1 MKKTLL
7 LCFAMALSAAS
18 FAQRI
23 EYQEA
28 QTRVIE
34 PMQDVYVRPLVADM
48 KILKTERQTY
58 GPEVYLAHLKFADIM
73 TSGRMD
79 DILYQAKVLATYAA
93 AKKEG
98 ADLIVGATYFVEHNI
113 DATGRV
119 SEYGVR
125 ITVNGYP
132 AKYDNWHMMGEKPED
147 EKWVTRLVD
156 GQRARSLATDTNK
169 QKTEAVKG
177 R

>member
-1 MKKTLL
+1 
-7 LCFAMALSAAS
+7 MALSAVS

-48 KILKTERQTY
+48 KIIKKERQTY
-58 GPEVYLAHLKFADIM
+58 GPEVYFSHLKFADIIN
-73 TSGRMD
+73 SGKLD
-79 DILYQAKVLATYAA
+79 EILYQAKVLATYAA

-98 ADLIVGATYFVEHNI
+98 ADVIVGATYFVEHNL
-113 DATGRV
+113 DEKGKV

-132 AKYDNWHMMGEKPED
+132 AKYENWHMMGEKPED
-147 EKWVTRLVD
+147 EKWVTNLID
-156 GQRARSLATDTNK
+156 GQRARSFATDSNK